1 MSSPAPSPTIAT
13 STMSVPAPQTTGPTG
28 PSSNVTWVCQE
39 TFHADNTTSCLR
51 YPKVKRCITEGQTS
65 NQTFLCVDHDSIS
78 VGGSG
83 PVPLPAGISPFMCT
97 MTSCPLEAPAKEKPT
112 PTNNGN
118 NGSGNGKSGAMGLRS
133 TETVKWTGVLVLAM
147 LVVPMVL
154 GM

>member
-39 TFHADNTTSCLR
+39 TFHANNTSSCLR
-51 YPKVKRCITEGQTS
+51 YPKVKRCITEGQAS
-65 NQTFLCVDHDSIS
+65 NQTFLCVGHDSIS

-83 PVPLPAGISPFMCT
+83 PVPLPAGITPFMCT
-97 MTSCPLEAPAKEKPT
+97 MTSCPQEAPAKEKPT
-112 PTNNGN
+112 PSNTGN
-118 NGSGNGKSGAMGLRS
+118 NSSGNGKSGAMGLRS
-133 TETVKWTGVLVLAM
+133 TETVKWAGVLVLAM
-147 LVVPMVL
+147 MVAPMVL

>member
-51 YPKVKRCITEGQTS
+51 YPKVKRCITEGQAS
-65 NQTFLCVDHDSIS
+65 NQTFLCVNHDSIS

-118 NGSGNGKSGAMGLRS
+118 NGSGNGKSAAMGLRS
-133 TETVKWTGVLVLAM
+133 TETVKWTGILVLAM
-147 LVVPMVL
+147 LVAPMVL